1 MTKSVWS
8 LNFYLRNLEILMYE
22 DTICLHLFLMW
33 RGGFPI
39 RMPSSPSTV
48 HKLQAATQTHDFIR
62 NTLTCAARM
71 IQDKSN
77 LASSKS
83 LKQPSKFSS
92 CWMWKMGLFLKV
104 SGFRIQ
110 ERKGSQQHNFLWM
123 HTIHTSNPVHNMWK
137 LIQEY
142 DNN

>member
-1 MTKSVWS
+1 MKKCDQVARWS

-33 RGGFPI
+33 RGGVPI

-62 NTLTCAARM
+62 KYTNMCRM
-71 IQDKSN
+71 IQDKGN

-83 LKQPSKFSS
+83 LKQPSKFLS
-92 CWMWKMGLFLKV
+92 CWMWKMGLFLRYLDSEFKKGKDRNNTI
-104 SGFRIQ
+104 SYECTPYIQ
-110 ERKGSQQHNFLWM
+110 VTQFIICES
-123 HTIHTSNPVHNMWK
+123 
-137 LIQEY
+137 
-142 DNN
+142 